1 MPDDDPNIRRMK
13 SHPHRTWR
21 DADLIC
27 EENMIPSYYTEKN
40 EKSKHYSNGWVPGIA
55 TKISWCPSLYYTEK
69 NEKSKH
75 YSNGWVPP
83 WDRDI
88 HKICWRPSLNY
99 TIMDICIKCFSI
111 VWSEGMRKFPFL
123 QFLIDPSL
131 TKKAKSFLQLWLI
144 SQDRCLQYRGRVWG
158 DWCLLQVLPAP
169 PPVGPLLHHGEQQT
183 T

>member
-27 EENMIPSYYTEKN
+27 EENMIPS
-40 EKSKHYSNGWVPGIA
+40 
-55 TKISWCPSLYYTEK
+55 YYTEK

>member
-55 TKISWCPSLYYTEK
+55 TKISWCPSL
-69 NEKSKH
+69 
-75 YSNGWVPP
+75 
-83 WDRDI
+83 
-88 HKICWRPSLNY
+88 NY

-131 TKKAKSFLQLWLI
+131 TKKAKSFLRLWLI